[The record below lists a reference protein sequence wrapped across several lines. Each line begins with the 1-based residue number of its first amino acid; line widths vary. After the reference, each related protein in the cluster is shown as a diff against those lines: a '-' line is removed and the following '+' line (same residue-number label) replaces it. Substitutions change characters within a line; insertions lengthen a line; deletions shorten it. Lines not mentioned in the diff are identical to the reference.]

1 MSEINT
7 IEIQGPGKV
16 VIQDDKV
23 IVTGFD
29 PKKDFNHGVLHINA
43 GRSIC
48 FSSMDSNGNQ
58 YNFVGGNG
66 FAGGSSSRGNQF
78 NFVGGNGF
86 AGNGN
91 FSNSSFNFGN
101 ATNIINSFFNDDGF
115 TTSFFSGNPTFNN
128 SPIFVNGRRYDPSD
142 SSPPVVET
150 IEIPYTGAISAINN
164 SKSSDTIIDSS
175 NMSNGMVRISADK
188 SSSCTI
194 TRKFNASNIVMKAH
208 ASSSIM
214 IETDL
219 AVEQMILDTKG
230 SSTIKTSD
238 DTLLGTIGQ
247 LILDVNGSSTVK
259 IGSSFIKSIEGKL
272 NGCSN
277 TIIRSI
283 NQCPRCIVK
292 SNGLSTF
299 TLN

>member
-58 YNFVGGNG
+58 Y
-66 FAGGSSSRGNQF
+66 

-164 SKSSDTIIDSS
+164 IQSLQI
-175 NMSNGMVRISADK
+175 RL
-188 SSSCTI
+188 
-194 TRKFNASNIVMKAH
+194 
-208 ASSSIM
+208 SIH
-214 IETDL
+214 
-219 AVEQMILDTKG
+219 
-230 SSTIKTSD
+230 
-238 DTLLGTIGQ
+238 
-247 LILDVNGSSTVK
+247 LI
-259 IGSSFIKSIEGKL
+259 
-272 NGCSN
+272 
-277 TIIRSI
+277 
-283 NQCPRCIVK
+283 
-292 SNGLSTF
+292 
-299 TLN
+299 